1 MARFL
6 KDRRRLPI
14 TRVED
19 RRYCSEDDATRL
31 GPGSLE
37 LQKPFQRTVSTVRM
51 GNVHPDGSRRKTL
64 LGTACRRGYRSLLQ
78 LDTSMDI
85 PFSKKKPNAKY
96 TEKQS
101 RPVLL
106 PDDAAHALR
115 TVLSA
120 PALRENSHKGN
131 SQGLEEP
138 SYVVAADFI
147 GNGLHDSLSTASGGS
162 ALGTD
167 SQRRSAPALRASR
180 SFVNVRSCAART
192 WERLEQT
199 SRSAPGKRWPR
210 DTERFKTNEIFYGHV
225 IKDDLHKPGP
235 GAYQAISTPLEKSL
249 RDLDEQLGIGTTKQT
264 FVDVNQERT
273 QRRKKTN
280 ARPGVEEPV
289 VTHPLAYHG
298 QVEVDDVREA
308 VRRQQET
315 VPFKSQQRRF
325 LSNEAMITDDS
336 RLLYLP
342 TDYRGRSR
350 LDNDPVQTYTDVIRE
365 NDIVQKEREKP
376 VHMQIP
382 RHRLSLSGRMGRL
395 KPTSTFMNPG
405 RTTLSF
411 QKPKTWNMDDVRVS
425 DKFLHNSTT
434 RNPAVPTCRV
444 SERFLEE
451 KLRKE
456 EAHDLKEARELNKR
470 LRQNASLY

>member
-1 MARFL
+1 
-6 KDRRRLPI
+6 
-14 TRVED
+14 
-19 RRYCSEDDATRL
+19 
-31 GPGSLE
+31 
-37 LQKPFQRTVSTVRM
+37 
-51 GNVHPDGSRRKTL
+51 
-64 LGTACRRGYRSLLQ
+64 
-78 LDTSMDI
+78 
-85 PFSKKKPNAKY
+85 
-96 TEKQS
+96 
-101 RPVLL
+101 
-106 PDDAAHALR
+106 
-115 TVLSA
+115 
-120 PALRENSHKGN
+120 
-131 SQGLEEP
+131 
-138 SYVVAADFI
+138 
-147 GNGLHDSLSTASGGS
+147 
-162 ALGTD
+162 
-167 SQRRSAPALRASR
+167 
-180 SFVNVRSCAART
+180 
-192 WERLEQT
+192 
-199 SRSAPGKRWPR
+199 
-210 DTERFKTNEIFYGHV
+210 
-225 IKDDLHKPGP
+225 
-235 GAYQAISTPLEKSL
+235 
-249 RDLDEQLGIGTTKQT
+249 
-264 FVDVNQERT
+264 
-273 QRRKKTN
+273 
-280 ARPGVEEPV
+280 
-289 VTHPLAYHG
+289 
-298 QVEVDDVREA
+298 
-308 VRRQQET
+308 
-315 VPFKSQQRRF
+315 
-325 LSNEAMITDDS
+325 MITDDS